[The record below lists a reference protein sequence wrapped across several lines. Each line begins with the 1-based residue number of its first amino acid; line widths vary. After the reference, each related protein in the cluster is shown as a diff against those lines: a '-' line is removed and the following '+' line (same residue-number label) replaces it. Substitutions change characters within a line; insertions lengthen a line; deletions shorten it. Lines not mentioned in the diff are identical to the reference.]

1 GGHNPAPRGGG
12 PPGVLYTQDIF
23 RGGGGA
29 PGGPPPTTSEAFVRP
44 APRPAYS
51 ILGHDR
57 WKPAGIEPIRDWR
70 AALAEAF
77 PAVLAAERQTGVT
90 SQ

>member
-1 GGHNPAPRGGG
+1 DDAESKEDDALAVNGTG
-12 PPGVLYTQDIF
+12 
-23 RGGGGA
+23 
-29 PGGPPPTTSEAFVRP
+29 
-44 APRPAYS
+44 PRPAYS